1 MVKGSCSKP
10 SDALRIIILKFWY
23 CDQRNGF
30 VGAVAMLSLASVILA
45 TRVSFYGGLRKDHE
59 RP

>member
-1 MVKGSCSKP
+1 M
-10 SDALRIIILKFWY
+10 
-23 CDQRNGF
+23 
-30 VGAVAMLSLASVILA
+30 GAVAMLSLASVILA